1 MVNNMK
7 IETAKVSN
15 PENIELV
22 LRRLN
27 ARDVFTVLS
36 LLTDSVGTAE
46 EVKKLFSGIRQSAED
61 TEESNFAEVGIGAV
75 WTLLCGLLHKNQD
88 DFIEWLASLVSMSR
102 EEFEKLPPSAVIEI
116 LSALRTHEDMADF
129 FERLSEALSLFGG
142 KAEESSINPELSE
155 PTSDNQLIEYRKGMD
170 GPIA

>member
-7 IETAKVSN
+7 IKTAKV
-15 PENIELV
+15 ETEVTELV

-27 ARDVFTVLS
+27 ALDVFKVLS

-61 TEESNFAEVGIGAV
+61 AEESNFVAVGISAV

-88 DFIEWLASLVSMSR
+88 DFIEWLASLVCMSR
-102 EEFEKLPPSAVIEI
+102 EDFEKLPPTAVIGI

-142 KAEESSINPELSE
+142 KAEDSSINPEPPEL
-155 PTSDNQLIEYRKGMD
+155 TSDNQLTESNSGMD
-170 GPIA
+170 GPTA